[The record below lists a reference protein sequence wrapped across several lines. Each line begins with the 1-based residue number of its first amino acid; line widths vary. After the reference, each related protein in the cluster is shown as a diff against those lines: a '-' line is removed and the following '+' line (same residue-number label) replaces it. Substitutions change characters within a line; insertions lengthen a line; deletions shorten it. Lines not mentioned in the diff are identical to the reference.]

1 MEQSR
6 IHNFCIIA
14 HIDHG
19 KSTLADRLLET
30 TGTVASSDL
39 VEQHLDS
46 MDLERERG
54 ITIKAQAVRMI
65 YKSWSGQEYQLNL
78 IDTPGHVDFAY
89 EVSRSMAACEGAVLL
104 VDATQGIQAQTLAN
118 VHLAFERNLS
128 IIPVINK
135 IDVAIAETERVVN
148 ELEQTFGF
156 KNEEIFRLSARTG
169 EGVSQLVESLV
180 DLIPPPQGLPDNPL
194 RALIFDSTYDQY
206 KGVLAYV
213 RLVDGNIRRGQ
224 SVRLLGSNT
233 VIEVMEV
240 GAFNPKPFEV
250 EHLESGEVGYI
261 ATGLKSVA
269 QCRVGDTITVL
280 KPDKSVNPLVGY
292 KPLKPLVFASLYTTD
307 TNDYQDLKEA
317 LERLQ
322 LNDSALS
329 FTPESSP
336 ALGPGF
342 RCGFLG
348 LLHIEIVQ
356 ERIEREYGLDMI
368 ITAPS
373 VSYLLTLNNGQQI
386 EIGNPS
392 EMPTPDKFSEILEP
406 WLDVRIVTPS
416 RFIGPLMDL
425 INQRRG
431 EFSRTEYIDMG
442 NPDAYDEVTSSP
454 SLDPRVLI
462 EFRLPLSELLTEMYA
477 QVKSRSQGYATLD
490 YEFTGYRPGFLTR
503 LDLLVNNQ
511 QVDALSLIVHRD
523 KAYQRG
529 RELVQRLKEAIPRQL
544 FEVPIQAA
552 SGNRIIA
559 RETIPALRKD
569 VLAKLYGG
577 DVTRKMK
584 LLEKQAAGKK
594 RMKRLGTV
602 EIPQDAFLS
611 VLRVERS

>member
-6 IHNFCIIA
+6 IRNFCIIA

-19 KSTLADRLLET
+19 KSTLADRLLES
-30 TGTVASSDL
+30 TGTVDASDL

-65 YKSWSGQEYQLNL
+65 YKSWKGQEFQLNL

-89 EVSRSMAACEGAVLL
+89 EVSRSMAACEGALLL

-118 VHLAFERNLS
+118 VHLAFEHNLTV
-128 IIPVINK
+128 IPVINK
-135 IDVAIAETERVVN
+135 IDIATAETERVVN
-148 ELEQTFGF
+148 ELEQTFGY
-156 KNEEIFRLSARTG
+156 KNEDIFRLSARTG
-169 EGVSQLVESLV
+169 EGVSELVESLV
-180 DLIPPPQGLPDNPL
+180 NLIPPPQGIPGDPL
-194 RALIFDSTYDQY
+194 RALIFDSSYNQY

-224 SVRLLGSNT
+224 SVRFLGSNT
-233 VIEVMEV
+233 VIEVTEV
-240 GAFNPKPFEV
+240 GAFSPKPFVV
-250 EHLESGEVGYI
+250 EQLGSGEVGYI

-292 KPLKPLVFASLYTTD
+292 KPLKPLVFASLQTTD
-307 TNDYQDLKEA
+307 TDDYQGLREA

-329 FTPESSP
+329 FTPVNSP
-336 ALGPGF
+336 VLGPGF

-348 LLHIEIVQ
+348 LLHMEIVQ
-356 ERIEREYGLDMI
+356 ERIEREYGLDII

-373 VSYLLTLNNGQQI
+373 VSYILTLNNGQQI

-416 RFIGPLMDL
+416 RFIGPLMEL

-431 EFSRTEYIDMG
+431 EFSRTEYLDMG
-442 NPDAYDEVTSSP
+442 DPEVNTKITSSH
-454 SLDPRVLI
+454 SLGPRALI
-462 EFRLPLSELLTEMYA
+462 EFGLPLSELLTEMYA
-477 QVKSRSQGYATLD
+477 QVKGRSQGYATLD
-490 YEFTGYRPGFLTR
+490 YEFTGYRPGFLSR

-529 RELVQRLKEAIPRQL
+529 REIVQRLKEAIPRQL

-594 RMKRLGTV
+594 RMKRLGKV

>member
-6 IHNFCIIA
+6 IRNFCIIA

-30 TGTVASSDL
+30 TGTVDSSDL

-54 ITIKAQAVRMI
+54 ITIKAQAVRMK
-65 YKSWSGQEYQLNL
+65 YKSWGGLEYELNL

-89 EVSRSMAACEGAVLL
+89 EVSRSMAACEGALLL

-118 VHLAFERNLS
+118 VYLALERNLT

-135 IDVAIAETERVVN
+135 IDVVTAETERVVN
-148 ELEQTFGF
+148 ELEQTFGY

-169 EGVSQLVESLV
+169 EGVPQLIESLV
-180 DLIPPPQGLPDNPL
+180 NLIPPPQGLPGNPL
-194 RALIFDSTYDQY
+194 RALIFDSTYNQY

-224 SVRLLGSNT
+224 SVRLLSSNT

-240 GAFNPKPFEV
+240 GAFSPKPFEV

-280 KPDKSVNPLVGY
+280 KSEKSVNALVGY
-292 KPLKPLVFASLYTTD
+292 KPLKPLVFASLHTTD
-307 TNDYQDLKEA
+307 TDDYQSLREA

-329 FTPESSP
+329 FNPESSP

-348 LLHIEIVQ
+348 LLHMEIVQ

-368 ITAPS
+368 IAAPS
-373 VSYLLTLNNGQQI
+373 VSYLLILNNGQQI

-416 RFIGPLMDL
+416 RFIGPLMEL
-425 INQRRG
+425 VIQRRG
-431 EFSRTEYIDMG
+431 EFSRTEYMDMG
-442 NPDAYDEVTSSP
+442 YPEGHSKVTSNP
-454 SLDPRVLI
+454 SLDSRVLI

-477 QVKSRSQGYATLD
+477 HVKGRSQGYATLD
-490 YEFTGYRPGFLTR
+490 YEFTEYRPGSLTR
-503 LDLLVNNQ
+503 LDLLVNNR
-511 QVDALSLIVHRD
+511 QVDALSLIVHKD

-529 RELVQRLKEAIPRQL
+529 KELVRRLKEAIPRQL

-559 RETIPALRKD
+559 RESIPALRKD

-594 RMKRLGTV
+594 RMKRLGKV